1 MKLNL
6 SIDLKRLIHE
16 MRGPKGVSALTE
28 EFMRVSGEL
37 KKLRDQVTPE
47 ARARIKDAE
56 KQGHAILMNLKAAQ
70 KELES
75 EVKSRITKV
84 KKQAQTAETQIEKYK
99 NLAAAQK
106 ERIEKEWKVQ
116 IQTQLGKGKKTAKKS
131 SIKTAGPQKKSA
143 GTKKA
148 AGKKKAASA
157 TAKKTTQ
164 KTV

>member
-6 SIDLKRLIHE
+6 SIDLKKLIHE

-75 EVKSRITKV
+75 EVKSRMTKV
-84 KKQAQTAETQIEKYK
+84 KKQAQTAESQIEKYK
-99 NLAAAQK
+99 NLAKAQK
-106 ERIEKEWKVQ
+106 ERIEKEWKAQ
-116 IQTQLGKGKKTAKKS
+116 IQTQLGKGKKTSKKSATTKAKPAKKS
-131 SIKTAGPQKKSA
+131 
-143 GTKKA
+143 A
-148 AGKKKAASA
+148 AKKKATSQKKASA
-157 TAKKTTQ
+157 TTAKKTTQ
-164 KTV
+164 KTI